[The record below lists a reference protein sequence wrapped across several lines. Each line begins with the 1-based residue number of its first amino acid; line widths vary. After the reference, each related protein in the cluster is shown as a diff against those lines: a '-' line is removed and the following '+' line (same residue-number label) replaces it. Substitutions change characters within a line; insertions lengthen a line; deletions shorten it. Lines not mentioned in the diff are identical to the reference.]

1 MLAKAAT
8 SPDRQEDSM
17 KRLISIAS
25 FAVLLCIALFTSSLA
40 QAPAAPS
47 MVLPERSFD
56 FKEVEE
62 GKVAEHTFK
71 VLNKG
76 NRPLEITNVNPG

>member
-1 MLAKAAT
+1 
-8 SPDRQEDSM
+8 
-17 KRLISIAS
+17 
-25 FAVLLCIALFTSSLA
+25 
-40 QAPAAPS
+40 

-62 GKVAEHTFK
+62 GKVVEHVFK

-76 NRPLEITNVNPG
+76 SQVLAITRVNPG

>member
-1 MLAKAAT
+1 
-8 SPDRQEDSM
+8 M
-17 KRLISIAS
+17 KRVFTLAS
-25 FAVLLCIALFTSSLA
+25 LAVLLCFALASFSPA
-40 QAPAAPS
+40 QTPSGPS

-62 GKVAEHTFK
+62 GKIVEHTFK

-76 NRPLEITNVNPG
+76 DQVLEIKKVNPG

>member
-1 MLAKAAT
+1 
-8 SPDRQEDSM
+8 
-17 KRLISIAS
+17 
-25 FAVLLCIALFTSSLA
+25 
-40 QAPAAPS
+40 

-62 GKVAEHTFK
+62 GKVVEHAFK

-76 NRPLEITNVNPG
+76 NQPLEIKNVNPG

>member
-1 MLAKAAT
+1 
-8 SPDRQEDSM
+8 M
-17 KRLISIAS
+17 KRLIILAS
-25 FAVLLCIALFTSSLA
+25 LGALICVALFTLSLA
-40 QAPAAPS
+40 QTPSGPS

-56 FKEVEE
+56 FRDVEE
-62 GKVAEHTFK
+62 GKIVEHAFK

>member
-1 MLAKAAT
+1 M
-8 SPDRQEDSM
+8 
-17 KRLISIAS
+17 IAS
-25 FAVLLCIALFTSSLA
+25 LAVLLYVVLFTASLA
-40 QAPAAPS
+40 QTPSGPS

-56 FKEVEE
+56 FRDVEE
-62 GKVAEHTFK
+62 GKIVEHAFK

>member
-1 MLAKAAT
+1 
-8 SPDRQEDSM
+8 M
-17 KRLISIAS
+17 KRLFPLASLCVLLS
-25 FAVLLCIALFTSSLA
+25 FALLSSSPA
-40 QAPAAPS
+40 QTPSGPA

-62 GKVAEHTFK
+62 GKIVEHAFK

-76 NRPLEITNVNPG
+76 NQVLEIMKVNPG